1 MSEELNPKQQKKI
14 EDHFEKK
21 SKNVDEKDIKK
32 VVDSGAAKIGVLEND
47 IPDALESL
55 WQDIKDM
62 WNMVKDYWNK
72 KYPDV
77 PFGTIAAIVTALL
90 YFVSPIDVI
99 PDFIPVVGYI
109 DDAFIVTLAL
119 KMIGKDIEKYR
130 SWKYGDNPDNMA
142 MQEY

>member
-1 MSEELNPKQQKKI
+1 MSEELNPKQQKKL

-21 SKNVDEKDIKK
+21 SKNVDEKDIEK
-32 VVDSGAAKIGVLEND
+32 VVNSGAEKIGVLEND
-47 IPDALESL
+47 IPNALESL

-62 WNMVKDYWNK
+62 WSMVKDYWNK

-119 KMIGKDIEKYR
+119 KMVSKDIEKYR
-130 SWKYGDNPDNMA
+130 NWKYGDNPDNMA

>member
-1 MSEELNPKQQKKI
+1 MSEELNSKQQKKI

-21 SKNVDEKDIKK
+21 SKNVDEKDIEK
-32 VVDSGAAKIGVLEND
+32 VVNSGAAKINELEND
-47 IPDALESL
+47 VPNALESL

-62 WNMVKDYWNK
+62 WSMVKDYWSK
-72 KYPDV
+72 KYPNV

-99 PDFIPVVGYI
+99 PDFIPIVGYI

-119 KMIGKDIEKYR
+119 KMVGKDIEKYR
-130 SWKYGDNPDNMA
+130 NWKYGNNPDNMA